1 MRLASPKFILGLNLV
16 VAAGALVWVL
26 WRNGGPALAVLSL
39 NPSWILLVAF
49 LAMVAV
55 LLTSATWRWR
65 LVLGGLRHP
74 PGFGPLTLYRLAGL
88 SVSMLVPSAKLGGE
102 PVRAYLLVQNGVKAS
117 EAMAS
122 VAIDRVLDMGA
133 GTVFTVLFTAVLLRH
148 GVQALEGT
156 LAGVVIAASA
166 LLAGIWVTIRRLH
179 GGRGVVTAMA
189 RRSGLDR
196 WGVVERRM
204 ATLEAAE
211 RCAQHLV
218 RQPMLMIVAFGFGLM
233 LNLGVLL
240 EYKLLLGAFGLPSDL
255 IAVVAAIFATGAAH
269 SMPVPA
275 GVGVLE
281 GSQMVLFAALGQPA
295 EVGLAV
301 ALAVRLRETLW
312 LLPGLVYLFG
322 RGLTGM
328 VLRESVAPRT

>member
-1 MRLASPKFILGLNLV
+1 VRLPSPKFILGLNLV

-26 WRNGGPALAVLSL
+26 WKNGGAALTVLSL
-39 NPSWILLVAF
+39 DPSWFLLLAF

-65 LVLGGLRHP
+65 LVLGALRRP

-102 PVRAYLLVQNGVKAS
+102 PVRAYLLVKDGVKAS

-156 LAGVVIAASA
+156 LAGVVVAAAA
-166 LLAGIWVTIRRLH
+166 LLAGIWVTMRRLH

-196 WGVVERRM
+196 WGVVGRSLP
-204 ATLEAAE
+204 TLEAAE

-218 RQPMLMIVAFGFGLM
+218 KQPMLMIVAFGFGLM

-240 EYKLLLGAFGLPSDL
+240 EYKLLLGAFRLPSDL
-255 IAVVAAIFATGAAH
+255 VSVVAAIFATGAAH

-281 GSQMVLFAALGQPA
+281 ASQMALFAALGQPA
-295 EVGLAV
+295 EIGLAV

-322 RGLTGM
+322 RGLAG
-328 VLRESVAPRT
+328 VALRESTVPRT